1 MKAKV
6 TLSKGSSFK
15 GVVESGHGVVMDV
28 SPKLGGQ
35 NLGPRPMEMIL
46 LGLGGCTA
54 IDVLQILRKARQQVV
69 NMEVQLEGKRSSEDP
84 KVFKNIQINVVL
96 SGKKLD
102 EHKVGRAIDLSA
114 EKYCS
119 VSMML
124 NKTADI
130 SYDFKILE
138 TTDPTLS

>member
-6 TLSKGSSFK
+6 TLSEGSSFR
-15 GVVESGHGVVMDV
+15 GFVGSGHDVVMDV
-28 SPKLGGQ
+28 SPNMGGQ

-46 LGLGGCTA
+46 LGLGGCTT
-54 IDVLQILRKARQQVV
+54 IDVLQILRKGRQQVIT
-69 NMEVQLEGKRSSEDP
+69 MEVQLEGTRSSEDP
-84 KVFKNIQINVVL
+84 KVFNNIQINFIV

-102 EHKVGRAIDLSA
+102 ERKVGRAIELSA

-124 NKTADI
+124 KKTVDI
-130 SYDFKILE
+130 SYTFKISE
-138 TTDPTLS
+138 TTDLTLS

>member
-6 TLSKGSSFK
+6 TLSEGSSFK

-28 SPKLGGQ
+28 SPDLGGQ

-54 IDVLQILRKARQQVV
+54 IDVLEILRKGRQQVI
-69 NMEVQLEGKRSSEDP
+69 NMEVQLESERSSKDP
-84 KVFKNIQINVVL
+84 KVFKNIQINFVL

-102 EHKVGRAIDLSA
+102 ERKVGRAIELSA

-124 NKTADI
+124 NKTAEI
-130 SYDFKILE
+130 SYGFKILE